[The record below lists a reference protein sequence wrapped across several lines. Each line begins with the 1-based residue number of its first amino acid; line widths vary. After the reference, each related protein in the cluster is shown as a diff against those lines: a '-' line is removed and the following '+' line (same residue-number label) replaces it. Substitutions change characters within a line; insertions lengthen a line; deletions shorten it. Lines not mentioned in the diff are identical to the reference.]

1 MRRHRRVGDVHDIH
15 LKGRN
20 PRRHH
25 QDGGRLLRPH
35 RPQAPLRG
43 SRQTG
48 SELLHQPGHQRRRR
62 SRITPDTDPPGPADI
77 VAHLEE
83 KGCHPTKTAD
93 LNDVIDQ
100 ADVLYVTRIQKERFP
115 DPTEYNKVAGTYRI
129 DNAILRE
136 AKSDL
141 IVMHPLPRVDEIAQE
156 VDSTPHA
163 RYFRQAFNGVP
174 VRMALLCAILGGDID
189 A

>member
-1 MRRHRRVGDVHDIH
+1 
-15 LKGRN
+15 
-20 PRRHH
+20 
-25 QDGGRLLRPH
+25 
-35 RPQAPLRG
+35 
-43 SRQTG
+43 
-48 SELLHQPGHQRRRR
+48 
-62 SRITPDTDPPGPADI
+62 
-77 VAHLEE
+77 
-83 KGCHPTKTAD
+83 
-93 LNDVIDQ
+93 
-100 ADVLYVTRIQKERFP
+100 VLYVTRIQKERFP
-115 DPTEYNKVAGTYRI
+115 DPNEYSKVAGTYRI

-174 VRMALLCAILGGDID
+174 VRMALLCSILGGDID